1 VWVMMVMNWVIATL
15 IMAAVIVWI
24 IIQVQIWRSREL
36 K

>member
-1 VWVMMVMNWVIATL
+1 MWAMMVMSWVIGTL

-24 IIQVQIWRSREL
+24 IIQLQIWRSREL